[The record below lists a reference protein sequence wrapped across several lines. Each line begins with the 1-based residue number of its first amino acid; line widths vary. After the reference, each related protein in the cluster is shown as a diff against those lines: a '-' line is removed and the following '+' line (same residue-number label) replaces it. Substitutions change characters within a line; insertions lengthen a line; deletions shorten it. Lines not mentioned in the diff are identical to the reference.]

1 MGCSAET
8 WQPSHDKEALQA
20 ERDNPTE
27 ILEYRIDIDR
37 NGWQTLIIHEENRRP
52 SELKLR

>member
-1 MGCSAET
+1 MSCSAET

-37 NGWQTLIIHEENRRP
+37 NGWQTLIIHEEYRRP